1 MKFIRIF
8 LIALN
13 ILIIKNSIAQYV
25 PDFRVNDDTL
35 AVYQVNAKVSS
46 DKNGNFVVVWKDERD
61 TSGYPF
67 HTKVF
72 FQRYNSRGVKI
83 GNNRK
88 ITEYSGWVQAYYSI
102 NMDKQGNSAICWA
115 EGRGDSYFSFI
126 KLNYY
131 DTSGN
136 KLFGPIQINDT
147 SYISIGNVSVMM
159 NANNIYIAFCYLIRG
174 FSYFNLYLQKLDLSG
189 NKIGNNTLINDDGM
203 LWLEKSNPEIA
214 MSDNGNFVVV
224 WEDHR
229 CGYASDIYM
238 QRYNSQGQKIGVNQK
253 VNQDND
259 PYASQGQ
266 PDVSCD
272 SIGNFTIV
280 WTDNYQ
286 FGYDYLIYAQ
296 NYDYNGNMLGN
307 NYEVSQGLL
316 WDRFRP
322 RICKRPDG
330 KWIVGWQD
338 YWANGQNWSPYAQ
351 RYDSN
356 RTLIGGNFPITQQL
370 PQIEKRFND
379 LTMSGDRVI
388 SVWTDYRNGNED
400 IYCNIISFQ
409 KPDSIISFIPGSNP
423 NIPNDFSLEQNYP
436 NPFNSNTNVKFQII
450 NSGIVILKVFD
461 LLGREVKTLVNEYK
475 QPGTYQVSFNAEGLS
490 SGVYFYKIIAG
501 DFSETKK
508 MILIR

>member
-25 PDFRVNDDTL
+25 SDFRVTDDTL
-35 AVYQVNAKVSS
+35 AVYQVNAKVAAY
-46 DKNGNFVVVWKDERD
+46 KNSNFVVLWRDDRD
-61 TSGYPF
+61 TLGYPF
-67 HTKVF
+67 NRRIYYQRFDMNGTPFGINQRVTIENGWIQSNYCLSINRNNILVIGWTETRIDSDSSF
-72 FQRYNSRGVKI
+72 FKINFYDSDGVKYL
-83 GNNRK
+83 GPLL
-88 ITEYSGWVQAYYSI
+88 I
-102 NMDKQGNSAICWA
+102 NENKNINVYGIASANSDNYC
-115 EGRGDSYFSFI
+115 YLV
-126 KLNYY
+126 LNYAVP
-131 DTSGN
+131 G
-136 KLFGPIQINDT
+136 
-147 SYISIGNVSVMM
+147 ISSKNM
-159 NANNIYIAFCYLIRG
+159 
-174 FSYFNLYLQKLDLSG
+174 YLQKLDLSG

-203 LWLEKSNPEIA
+203 LWLEKSKPEIA

-259 PYASQGQ
+259 PGASQGL

-272 SIGNFTIV
+272 SIGNYTIV

-286 FGYDYLIYAQ
+286 TGYYYLIYAQ
-296 NYDYNGNMLGN
+296 DYDYNGNMLGN
-307 NYEVSQGLL
+307 NYRVDQGLV
-316 WDRFRP
+316 WNRFGS

-409 KPDSIISFIPGSNP
+409 KPDSIISFIPGSNI

-436 NPFNSNTNVKFQII
+436 NPFNQLSII
-450 NSGIVILKVFD
+450 NFKCSIGGYVSIVVYD

-490 SGVYFYKIIAG
+490 SGVYFYKMTAG
-501 DFSETKK
+501 EFSETKK